1 MFPSKI
7 IDDTLIEKS
16 IKDTEG
22 GFEILDLS
30 WLQLFINCSMSLSLV
45 L

>member
-16 IKDTEG
+16 IKDIKG

-30 WLQLFINCSMSLSLV
+30 
-45 L
+45 